1 MQQLNS
7 SHNHHGIRGG
17 AYLKDTVFSA
27 NDGIVTTFAVV
38 AGVAG
43 AELSAGV
50 VIALGLANLF
60 ADGLSMAI
68 GNYLGVKSQVEL
80 EETETL
86 GEKQEVVDKPDEERE
101 EMVEI
106 ASRRGV
112 PASRIPEW
120 VSIMTSRRK
129 LWVDEL
135 AIWELGILPKRSS
148 DPLKHSLVTFV
159 AFVVAGF
166 FPLMPYVFHWSTDL
180 FLPSIIVTAATLFA
194 VGSMRTL
201 VTKRNWLRS
210 GLEMLVV
217 GGAAAMAAYLVG
229 KLVGKI
235 I

>member
-1 MQQLNS
+1 MRQLNMEQ
-7 SHNHHGIRGG
+7 HRHRVRGG
-17 AYLKDTVFSA
+17 VYLKDIVFSA
-27 NDGIVTTFAVV
+27 NDGIITTFAVV

-43 AELSAGV
+43 AEFGGGV

-80 EETETL
+80 EQTETL
-86 GEKQEVVDKPDEERE
+86 GEAEEVTKKPDEERE

-112 PASRIPEW
+112 PESRIPEW

-135 AIWELGILPKRSS
+135 AVWELGILPKRPDS
-148 DPLKHSLVTFV
+148 PLKHSLVTFS
-159 AFVVAGF
+159 AFVIAGF
-166 FPLMPYVFHWSTDL
+166 FPLVTYIFPWEDDR
-180 FLPSIIVTAATLFA
+180 FLPSIFVTAAALFT

-210 GLEMLVV
+210 GLEMLIV
-217 GGAAAMAAYLVG
+217 GGTAALAAYLVG
-229 KLVGKI
+229 RLVRRI